1 MLQATLGLRLDI
13 SNLQMESHSVS
24 GAKAPKLK
32 NRTHRAVPHRHTTLL
47 THLLDVLLRFLGL
60 KTSHLG
66 QHAWAPM
73 YERL

>member
-1 MLQATLGLRLDI
+1 MLKATLGLRLDI

-32 NRTHRAVPHRHTTLL
+32 NRTHRAIPYRHTTLL
-47 THLLDVLLRFLGL
+47 TYLLDVLLRFLGL